1 MEPFFALGLDLEAS
15 DEQVARRYHELVAS
29 HPPDVD
35 PERFIVIRA
44 AYERLRT
51 RRDRIAARLFYI
63 DERGRSLAEEKVAAL
78 AAGERRRLAPAEFAG
93 LLGGGK
99 AD

>member
-1 MEPFFALGLDLEAS
+1 MEPFFALDLDLDAS

-51 RRDRIAARLFYI
+51 RRDRIAARMFYI
-63 DERGRSLAEEKVAAL
+63 DETGRSLADEQVSGL
-78 AAGERRRLAPAEFAG
+78 AAGERPRLTPAQLAG
-93 LLGGGK
+93 LLGRGSAG
-99 AD
+99 